1 MAGNSTETFEVI
13 IIVILII
20 IIVILATMAA
30 DFARKRSDCY
40 TFPSPWCFNDWI
52 CPKEPE
58 GKRNVWNNVIAAGL
72 VGNEKTNKCFPLASD
87 GTKPNFAGDTFNPPQ
102 TCHNAWPSIIGPNA
116 KKITGNVFN
125 N

>member
-1 MAGNSTETFEVI
+1 MAKNSTEIFEVV

-30 DFARKRSDCY
+30 DFARRRRDCY
-40 TFPSPWCFNDWI
+40 TFASPWCFKDWT
-52 CPKEPE
+52 CPKAPV

-72 VGNEKTNKCFPLASD
+72 IGNENTAKCYAQASD
-87 GTKPNFAGDTFNPPQ
+87 GINATFATINSCPNV
-102 TCHNAWPSIIGPNA
+102 WPSVVGPNA
-116 KKITGNVFN
+116 KQITGNVFN